1 MSFDLYFY
9 KRTENKLSEQDFAD
23 YLNKNL
29 PFNISEHPKQW
40 DYENEE
46 TGVYFLIDWN
56 EPNTE
61 QEVIEIFDS
70 FSDYTYLNF
79 SCSINFFRPRY
90 FGLEI
95 FPIIDKL
102 VKDLDLFVLNPQDES
117 NHDKP
122 IKYFDNYIRDQWIRH
137 NDKVTLEQYDKLGFK
152 YFALDKSNYMWW
164 YMFHRQEIQDNLKE
178 DVFIAGYFLLQSNED
193 NNVYTVTTW
202 TNHIPC
208 VLPLVDYIIIQ
219 KNYKRFF
226 KTVEE
231 TGLVSYSTIMD
242 KFGNFFKPFN
252 HEIPDLKIIHQ
263 KESDLIEKDFNNLK
277 VWKTTKE
284 FGSLIGKDGFVNIE
298 NIK

>member
-9 KRTENKLSEQDFAD
+9 KRSEDKLSEQDFAD
-23 YLNKNL
+23 YLNNNL

-40 DYENEE
+40 EYENQE

-56 EPNTE
+56 EPNIKKE
-61 QEVIEIFDS
+61 DIEIFDN
-70 FSDYTYLNF
+70 FKNYTYLNF

-102 VKDLDLFVLNPQDES
+102 AKDLDLFVLNPQDEI

-122 IKYFDNYIRDQWIRH
+122 LIHSNNYIQDQWIQQ
-137 NDKVTLEQYDKLGFK
+137 NDKVTLDHYDELGFK
-152 YFALDKSNYMWW
+152 YFPLDKSNYMWQ
-164 YMFHRQEIQDNLKE
+164 YMLHRQDIQDNIKD
-178 DVFIAGYFLLQSNED
+178 DVFIAGYFLLESVED
-193 NNVYTVTTW
+193 NKIYTVTTW

-208 VLPLVDYIIIQ
+208 VLPPVDYVIIL
-219 KNYKRFF
+219 KNYKRLF

-231 TGLVSYSTIMD
+231 TGMVSYSTIMD
-242 KFGNFFKPFN
+242 KFGKYFKPFN

-263 KESDLIEKDFNNLK
+263 KESDIIEKDFNNLEI
-277 VWKTTKE
+277 WKTTNE
-284 FGSLIGKDGFVNIE
+284 FGSMIGKDGFVNIE

>member
-9 KRTENKLSEQDFAD
+9 KRTEDMFSEQDFAD

-29 PFNISEHPKQW
+29 PSNISEHPKQW

-61 QEVIEIFDS
+61 QEDIEIFDS
-70 FSDYTYLNF
+70 FKDFTNLNF

-102 VKDLDLFVLNPQDES
+102 VKDLDLFVLNAQDEL

-122 IKYFDNYIRDQWIRH
+122 LKYPDNYIRDQWIRH
-137 NDKVTLEQYDKLGFK
+137 NDKVTRDQYDELGFK
-152 YFALDKSNYMWW
+152 YFPLDKSNYMWW
-164 YMFHRQEIQDNLKE
+164 YMFHRQEIQNNLKE

-193 NNVYTVTTW
+193 NKIYTVTTW

-208 VLPLVDYIIIQ
+208 VLPPVDYIIIQ
-219 KNYKRFF
+219 KNYKRLF
-226 KTVEE
+226 KTVEQ
-231 TGLVSYSTIMD
+231 TGIVSYATIMD
-242 KFGNFFKPFN
+242 KFGQYFEPFN
-252 HEIPDLKIIHQ
+252 HEIPNLKIIHQ
-263 KESDLIEKDFNNLK
+263 KESDIIEKDFNNLK
-277 VWKTTKE
+277 IWKTTKE
-284 FGSLIGKDGFVNIE
+284 FGSMIGMDGFVNIE
-298 NIK
+298 IEK